1 MTFWVRVKPRSGRE
15 RLELDTA
22 GGFKL
27 SVKAPPVAGAA
38 NEASIRYLARALR
51 LPQASIEIISG
62 AKSRR
67 KLLRV
72 TGRPPEET
80 LAALQALAAEEAL
93 GRRG

>member
-1 MTFWVRVKPRSGRE
+1 MTFWVRVKPRSAHE
-15 RLELDTA
+15 RLELDAA

-93 GRRG
+93 GRRA

>member
-1 MTFWVRVKPRSGRE
+1 MTFWVRVKPRSAHE

-38 NEASIRYLARALR
+38 NRASIHFLARALR

-72 TGRPPEET
+72 TGRPAAET
-80 LAALQALAAEEAL
+80 LAALQALAAEETL
-93 GRRG
+93 GRRA

>member
-1 MTFWVRVKPRSGRE
+1 
-15 RLELDTA
+15 LDTA

-27 SVKAPPVAGAA
+27 SIQAPPVAGAA
-38 NEASIRYLARALR
+38 NEACIRFLARCLR

-72 TGRPPEET
+72 TGRPAEET
-80 LAALQALAAEEAL
+80 LTALQALAAEDHL
-93 GRRG
+93 GRRA